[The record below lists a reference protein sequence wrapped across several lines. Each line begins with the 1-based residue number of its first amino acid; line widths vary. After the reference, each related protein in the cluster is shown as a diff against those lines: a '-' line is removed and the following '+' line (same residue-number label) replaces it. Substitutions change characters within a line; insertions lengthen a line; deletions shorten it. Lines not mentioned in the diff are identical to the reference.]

1 MPLTLLIASDTHG
14 RPDRLLEAY
23 RRVDPA
29 ATVFLGDGLRDLLAL
44 PQQSPI
50 YAVRGNC
57 DWSADADAPPSRVV
71 EIGSYRLYLTH
82 GHLHGVKLQLD
93 AAIAAAAAADA
104 DALLYGHTHIP
115 FEQNLRTGTQ
125 IVGGVLRK
133 PLLVLCPGSLG
144 QPADGVP
151 SFATLTLT
159 DAGLLAGFG
168 KLK

>member
-1 MPLTLLIASDTHG
+1 MPLTLLVASDTHG

-23 RRVDPA
+23 RRVNPA
-29 ATVFLGDGLRDLLAL
+29 ATVFLGDGLRDLSYL
-44 PQQSPI
+44 PDSTPL

-57 DWSADADAPPSRVV
+57 DWSADTDAPAARVAEV
-71 EIGSYRLYLTH
+71 GSYRLYLTH

-93 AAIAAAAAADA
+93 AAIAAAVAADA

-115 FEQNLRTGTQ
+115 FERTLQAGTC
-125 IVGGVLRK
+125 IAGSVLRK
-133 PLLVLCPGSLG
+133 PLLILCPGSLG
-144 QPADGVP
+144 EPPDGVP